1 MDRDFLHELFEP
13 FGAIDI
19 KRMFGG
25 LSLSADGLTFALVS
39 RETLYLKADEET
51 ISWFELEGSAPFS
64 YEAKGGPRVLASYWR
79 MPERLYDDPDETA
92 DWARAALAVARRA
105 ALKKPPMKAVAT
117 KKKLATANLK
127 KATKQKMSR
136 PTS

>member
-1 MDRDFLHELFEP
+1 MDRDFLHELFTP

-25 LSLSADGLTFALVS
+25 FALSADGLTFALVM
-39 RETLYLKADEET
+39 RDQLYLKADAET

-64 YEAKGGPRVLASYWR
+64 YEANDRPRVLTSYWR
-79 MPERLYDDPDETA
+79 LPKRLYDDPDETA

-105 ALKKPPMKAVAT
+105 ALAKDAKPRKRAVEKAAV
-117 KKKLATANLK
+117 KR
-127 KATKQKMSR
+127 KADKAK
-136 PTS
+136 TSSL